1 MVVKV
6 SDVESSAPIFVSLRL
21 LKKGDFE
28 GGYKALGVSERD
40 MSQDE
45 FLYRMRKFEEGVD
58 LFMSG
63 QNARSVEPMR
73 EAIPLVEVTNDKEA
87 RFLLPTLANFAE
99 GASLLFKGDAHG
111 AVELL
116 SLSAEEVKKI
126 SFFIP
131 GMEKL
136 LLSFEAAAEVAVAK
150 TFINTGDIAR
160 AEISFGK
167 VYERHKVL
175 LSKLQKGDPKD
186 VLGFVEVYATRL
198 ENSLLLM
205 RLDIEVLDFES
216 LEQRVEFSKPDSLEL
231 GSFLCESPDSPVKDA
246 AEILNILFGVFEVF
260 SRIGKRVVS
269 EREPLDESSMRELMS
284 IDDNLFEA
292 KQKANNAGDR
302 GVMFLYTINQL
313 WRLKKNFLN
322 MGKVQKRDFGRLS
335 GLIAL
340 VALIIQMVVT
350 NMTINLDGYLAIFV
364 FFGSLVVSLIAG
376 FGFEALRF
384 RPLLVLYGEAVG
396 KSADKGN

>member
-6 SDVESSAPIFVSLRL
+6 SDVESSAPIIVSLRL
-21 LKKGDFE
+21 LKGGDFE
-28 GGYKALGVSERD
+28 GSYKALGVSERD
-40 MSQDE
+40 ISRDE

-73 EAIPLVEVTNDKEA
+73 EAIPLVEVANDKEA
-87 RFLLPTLANFAE
+87 KFLLPTLANFAE

-111 AVELL
+111 AVEFF
-116 SLSAEEVKKI
+116 SLSAEEVKKF

-131 GMEKL
+131 GLEKF

-167 VYERHKVL
+167 VYERHKAL
-175 LSKLQKGDPKD
+175 LSKLQKDDPKD
-186 VLGFVEVYATRL
+186 LLGFVEVYATRL

-205 RLDIEVLDFES
+205 RVDIEALDFES
-216 LEQRVEFSKPDSLEL
+216 LEQRVEFSKSDSLEL
-231 GSFLCESPDSPVKDA
+231 NSFLCQSPDSQVKDA
-246 AEILNILFGVFEVF
+246 AEILIILFGVFEIF
-260 SRIGKRVVS
+260 SRVGKKVAS
-269 EREPLDESSMRELMS
+269 EREPLDEFGIRELMS
-284 IDDNLFEA
+284 IDGNLFEA
-292 KQKANNAGDR
+292 KQKANNAGER
-302 GVMFLYTINQL
+302 GAMFLYTINQL

-340 VALIIQMVVT
+340 VALIIQMIVA
-350 NMTINLDGYLAIFV
+350 NMTINPDGYLAIFV
-364 FFGSLVVSLIAG
+364 FFGGLVVSLIAG

-384 RPLLVLYGEAVG
+384 KPLIVLYSEAVG
-396 KSADKGN
+396 KSVGKGD